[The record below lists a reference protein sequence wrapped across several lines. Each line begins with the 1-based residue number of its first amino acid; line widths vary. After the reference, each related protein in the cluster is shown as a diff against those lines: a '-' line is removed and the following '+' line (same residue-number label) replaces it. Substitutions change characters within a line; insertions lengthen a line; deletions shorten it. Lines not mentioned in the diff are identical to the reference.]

1 MATGYADLILVN
13 SNVLTLGNEPSKA
26 TAVAIS
32 GKRILAVGD
41 DSLCDDLR
49 GAATTVVDL
58 RGATVTP
65 GLVDSHTHPAMG
77 LQMTQG
83 VDLSGCATLDD
94 VRASLA
100 AAGRDLGRDEWL
112 TGWGLDPNVFG
123 NAALGYEVLGSVM
136 QGRPVVLSIFDGH
149 SLVVSEEVLRRAHI
163 DGPREFDSRSVIV
176 CDESGRPTGH
186 LLEEGAQRLVL
197 DIIPSA
203 GVDERRARLAEL
215 LAGMAATGLTGGH
228 VMDLDDDALGLYQD
242 LDEQNALPLRLRLAP
257 WCRPDDS
264 ASKREAIRGLVGKGG
279 RLWSVAAVKLFMD
292 GTIDGGTAWL
302 HEPDCHG
309 ESTAAY
315 WRDSQDY
322 TQAVRFFAQA
332 RVQTATHAIGDAA
345 VQHVLDTLERVTPS
359 GSAVRHRV
367 EHIETLPTDQVHR
380 FAQLGV
386 VASMQPTH
394 ATDYTKAD
402 HTDNWSERLGDL
414 RADDGWRCRD
424 IWDAGGV
431 VTLGSDWP
439 VAPYDPRGVLAA
451 AQLRRPA
458 GSPDAAPVGPAQA
471 LTALQALSGYTR
483 APAYAAG
490 MENST
495 GRIAAGYLADLTVLA
510 EDPIA
515 VPPED
520 LPHVPVRMTI
530 VDGRILHRSEAG

>member
-13 SNVLTLGNEPSKA
+13 GNVLTLGNEPSTA

-32 GKRILAVGD
+32 GTQILAVGD

-49 GAATTVVDL
+49 GTATTIVDL
-58 RGATVTP
+58 RGATMTP
-65 GLVDSHTHPAMG
+65 GFVDSHTHPVMG

-83 VDLSGCATLDD
+83 VDLSGCVTLDD
-94 VRASLA
+94 VRTSLA
-100 AAGRDLGRDEWL
+100 AACPDLGRDEWL

-123 NAALGYEVLGSVM
+123 NAAVGYEALGSVM
-136 QGRPVVLSIFDGH
+136 QGRPGVLSIFDGH
-149 SLVVSEEVLRRAHI
+149 SLVVSEDALRRARI
-163 DGPREFDSRSVIV
+163 EGPRAFDSQSVIV
-176 CDESGRPTGH
+176 CDEAGRPTGH

-197 DIIPSA
+197 DLMPSA
-203 GVDERRARLAEL
+203 GFDERRAQLAEL
-215 LAGMAATGLTGGH
+215 LAGMASTGLTGGH
-228 VMDLDDDALGLYQD
+228 VMDLDDDALRLYQD
-242 LDEQNALPLRLRLAP
+242 LDERDALPLRLRLAP
-257 WCRPDDS
+257 WCRPDDD
-264 ASKREAIRGLVGKGG
+264 ATQREAIREMVGNGG

-315 WRDSQDY
+315 WRDPQDY
-322 TQAVRFFAQA
+322 MQAVRYFAESGI
-332 RVQTATHAIGDAA
+332 QTATHAIGDAA
-345 VQHVLDTLERVTPS
+345 VQHVLDTLERVTPRDS
-359 GSAVRHRV
+359 SVCHRV

-386 VASMQPTH
+386 IASMQPTH

-402 HTDNWSERLGDL
+402 HSDNWSARLGDA
-414 RADDGWRCRD
+414 RADHGWRCRD
-424 IWDAGGV
+424 IRDAGGV

-439 VAPYDPRGVLAA
+439 IAPYDPRGVLAA

-458 GSPDAAPVGPAQA
+458 GRTDVAPVGPAQA

-490 MENST
+490 TEQST
-495 GRIAAGYLADLTVLA
+495 GRVAAGYLADLTVLA
-510 EDPIA
+510 EDPVA
-515 VPPED
+515 VPPQE

-530 VDGRILHRSEAG
+530 VDGRIRYRNEAE